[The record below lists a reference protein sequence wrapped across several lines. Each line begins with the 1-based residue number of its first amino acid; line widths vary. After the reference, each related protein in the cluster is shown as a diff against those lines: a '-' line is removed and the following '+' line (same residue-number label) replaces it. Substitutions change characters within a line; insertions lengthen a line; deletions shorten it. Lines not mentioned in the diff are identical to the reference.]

1 MGIDQAQYEAL
12 EKDFNEVLQQMVG
25 ERSMERFREEYEKL
39 HRALKTSYESE
50 KRLVKKCKELTDTIA
65 GNLTRVKA
73 AIKLT
78 TEDSS
83 TIGMLKKE
91 TERAWRLVEQAKE
104 KEEKARKIIQDL
116 KGEIAHLHKIVEQG
130 SGLSFA
136 QDNTVQQL
144 MQQKETL
151 SKEIE
156 QSKED
161 YKLLQQ
167 QQNEVLEQKNRV
179 EIDLTKEKDK
189 VKELAAKLDESV
201 NNMKRLERQKEGIEK
216 ECTSSN
222 ADKARLAESLTKTEA
237 ELKKTEEMLA
247 ISKAKEAQLENV
259 NKDINQEKKQM
270 QDNLSRFEQ
279 ITRRNEDKIAKQKD
293 RNDELETQITLLT
306 QSEHRLKGAIDKIGR
321 EKEAKEREI
330 KIQED
335 RRQEA
340 EEEKDAAKSAV
351 TALTRE
357 VEWLRKQTDLEK
369 SDIMKLVRDRDMIK
383 RTLAAVS
390 DTNQKNR
397 NEIIQKEQT
406 IATTLEQNNKYK
418 ENI

>member
-1 MGIDQAQYEAL
+1 LL
-12 EKDFNEVLQQMVG
+12 E
-25 ERSMERFREEYEKL
+25 
-39 HRALKTSYESE
+39 
-50 KRLVKKCKELTDTIA
+50 
-65 GNLTRVKA
+65 
-73 AIKLT
+73 
-78 TEDSS
+78 
-83 TIGMLKKE
+83 
-91 TERAWRLVEQAKE
+91 
-104 KEEKARKIIQDL
+104 
-116 KGEIAHLHKIVEQG
+116 
-130 SGLSFA
+130 
-136 QDNTVQQL
+136 
-144 MQQKETL
+144 
-151 SKEIE
+151 
-156 QSKED
+156 
-161 YKLLQQ
+161 
-167 QQNEVLEQKNRV
+167 
-179 EIDLTKEKDK
+179 
-189 VKELAAKLDESV
+189 
-201 NNMKRLERQKEGIEK
+201 
-216 ECTSSN
+216 
-222 ADKARLAESLTKTEA
+222 
-237 ELKKTEEMLA
+237 

-259 NKDINQEKKQM
+259 NKEINQEKKQM

-418 ENI
+418 ENIQ